1 MMRQTPL
8 LAWGLPLLALLL
20 TFWLSLFC
28 WSPVPVSPW
37 QALSALF
44 PGGPLHAAGAGA

>member
-20 TFWLSLFC
+20 TKL
-28 WSPVPVSPW
+28 VEN
-37 QALSALF
+37 
-44 PGGPLHAAGAGA
+44 PLKRWKWEPDTDA